1 MAKENYRPKEAATYL
16 GVSLPTVWRYIKAG
30 KLTAHKL
37 SDRVTVIHRL
47 ELEKLAHISH

>member
-16 GVSLPTVWRYIKAG
+16 GVSLPTIWRYIKNG

-37 SDRVTVIHRL
+37 SDRVTIIHRL
-47 ELEKLAHISH
+47 ELEKFSHINY